1 MRDYF
6 DRELTRYLDSI
17 FDGTPAEP
25 DPDFQ
30 REQMLELRDEVRRA
44 SPTFLSAAK
53 PRTVSL
59 GPSPIRVVI
68 SPRSRSTSMTSSG
81 MGCLRKSFSREMS

>member
-44 SPTFLSAAK
+44 SPGDLHRLQEGHEK
-53 PRTVSL
+53 W
-59 GPSPIRVVI
+59 
-68 SPRSRSTSMTSSG
+68 
-81 MGCLRKSFSREMS
+81 